1 MGKKTVFCYGE
12 YEDVPYSELEKDE
25 HGKVK
30 RPYIHVLGNGRSHWV
45 STGESTADRVI
56 PRPMAQGPK
65 FKKRAALKPGK
76 KTAKHKAKKG
86 RK

>member
-12 YEDVPYSELEKDE
+12 YEEVPYSELEKDE

-30 RPYIHVLGNGRSHWV
+30 RPYIHVLGNGKSHWV

-56 PRPMAQGPK
+56 PRPMLGPK
-65 FKKRAALKPGK
+65 YKKPAASRSGK
-76 KTAKHKAKKG
+76 KAAKRKTKKG